1 MPNKTGIALL
11 AAGAVLIGSALLLLL
26 HNGNEDR
33 FAKQESERLLK
44 SVRFAITAR
53 ATTEVRVPTEPPE
66 TQIGETTAA
75 DVPEPSDETEPKEM
89 PTLELD
95 GQRYLGVL
103 EIPALEL
110 SLPVMADWDY
120 DRLRRAPC
128 RQFGSLAESNLVIAG
143 HNYKNHFARL
153 RSLKAGDTVHF
164 VDINGVSHAFSVAA
178 VKILAPEAVEDVQ
191 NSGYPLTLYTC
202 TTGAASR
209 IVVFC
214 AAS

>member
-1 MPNKTGIALL
+1 MPKKAGIALL

-26 HNGNEDR
+26 HNGREDR
-33 FAKQESERLLK
+33 FAKQESERLLE
-44 SVRFAITAR
+44 SVRFAIRAR
-53 ATTEVRVPTEPPE
+53 VTTEVRVPTEPPE
-66 TQIGETTAA
+66 TQPGETTAA
-75 DVPEPSDETEPKEM
+75 DVPSQPDETEPKEM
-89 PTLELD
+89 PTVELD

-153 RSLKAGDTVHF
+153 RSLKPGDAVTF
-164 VDINGVSHAFSVAA
+164 IDMNGVTHAFSVAA
-178 VKILAPEAVEDVQ
+178 VEILAPESVEDVQ

-202 TTGAASR
+202 TTGAKSR
-209 IVVFC
+209 VVVFC
-214 AAS
+214 SAV

>member
-1 MPNKTGIALL
+1 MPKKAGIALL
-11 AAGAVLIGSALLLLL
+11 AAGAVLIVSALLLLL
-26 HNGNEDR
+26 HNGREDR
-33 FAKQESERLLK
+33 YAKQESERLLK

-53 ATTEVRVPTEPPE
+53 VTTEVRVLTKPPE
-66 TQIGETTAA
+66 TQPGETTAA
-75 DVPEPSDETEPKEM
+75 DVPNQPDETEPKEM
-89 PTLELD
+89 PTVELD

-153 RSLKAGDTVHF
+153 RSLKPGDAVTF
-164 VDINGVSHAFSVAA
+164 IDMNGVTHAFSVAA
-178 VKILAPEAVEDVQ
+178 VEILAPESVEDVQ
-191 NSGYPLTLYTC
+191 NSGYPLALYTC
-202 TTGAASR
+202 TTGAKSR
-209 IVVFC
+209 VVVFC
-214 AAS
+214 SAV